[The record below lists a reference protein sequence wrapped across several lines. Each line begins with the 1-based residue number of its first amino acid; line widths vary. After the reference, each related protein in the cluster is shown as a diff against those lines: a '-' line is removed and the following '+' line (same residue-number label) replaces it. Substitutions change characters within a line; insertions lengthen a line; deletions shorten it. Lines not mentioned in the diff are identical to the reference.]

1 MLGLYVLALRASCVD
16 PAQVTDHT
24 NTSPIDLV
32 RLLQDKLAAE
42 MNSIVMDARP
52 VTSYYEVALALL
64 GLCEI
69 GSPVSEMDVQA
80 FSDAVRKGFVT
91 QVDTEAVSALAL
103 RCLQQGSSQPED
115 TVRDARL
122 KLTLELYSAR
132 TDQHTIGNIYSTGL
146 AAQALFANEDIIP
159 PAVWGAREVLQ
170 ELGALAELGA
180 FQVPVSASQVLPAL
194 LRKSFLDAGRIPC
207 SATVQSGPVTYGLSE
222 ISVRYTVKRDEGC
235 THACSHSVVVTVP
248 AGSTIL
254 DVMKV
259 AALKDPGDFKF
270 STERSAWGEYVV
282 SIGGTEANTRDKTYW
297 QFLVGSR
304 PIPVGVAAYKLS
316 DGDHVVAKF
325 TTY

>member
-1 MLGLYVLALRASCVD
+1 HSFSSGMLGLYVLALRASCVD
-16 PAQVTDHT
+16 PAR
-24 NTSPIDLV
+24 SPITQTHPPSTWSV
-32 RLLQDKLAAE
+32 T
-42 MNSIVMDARP
+42 DARP

-91 QVDTEAVSALAL
+91 QV
-103 RCLQQGSSQPED
+103 GKFQPED